1 MNASEQSVT
10 PGQPWWGEFAVPA
23 GDTLRTEINGLC
35 VTITRRPGEWQIATV
50 RATDTG
56 ENALAEPRR
65 YIFEDADERVY
76 LTPRLAAR
84 PVVMRPLNPLTVAP
98 GAQAEIYVSSPV
110 LVQIAVGPE
119 RTVLEEVFPVQP
131 SDTWFGES
139 TIAGEL
145 CYASRTR
152 ARLRADE
159 LTPSNDRA
167 MTAVRISNRASD
179 PLNIE
184 RLALRAPNLDLFATA
199 TGALWTE
206 DIALDRAGGDRLT
219 RLTRIDGPPRH
230 AHGAALLDTARA
242 PAARNFFARAFG
254 EMFT

>member
-1 MNASEQSVT
+1 MPS
-10 PGQPWWGEFAVPA
+10 
-23 GDTLRTEINGLC
+23 GDTLHAEINGMR
-35 VTITRRPGEWQIATV
+35 VMITRRPGEWQVETI
-50 RATDTG
+50 RATDAG
-56 ENALAEPRR
+56 EDPATEPRR
-65 YIFEDADERVY
+65 YIFEGSDERVL
-76 LTPRLAAR
+76 LTPRLADR
-84 PVVMRPLNPLTVAP
+84 PVVMRPLSPLTVAP

-110 LVQIAVGPE
+110 LVEIAVGPE
-119 RTVLEEVFPVQP
+119 PTVLEEVFPVQP

-152 ARLRADE
+152 ARLRPDE
-159 LTPSNDRA
+159 LPPTNDRA

-179 PLNIE
+179 PLSIE

-199 TGALWTE
+199 AGGLWTE

-230 AHGAALLDTARA
+230 AGDAALLGTARE
-242 PAARNFFARAFG
+242 PTARNFFARAFG

>member
-1 MNASEQSVT
+1 MPS
-10 PGQPWWGEFAVPA
+10 
-23 GDTLRTEINGLC
+23 GDTLQAEINGLR
-35 VTITRRPGEWQIATV
+35 VMITRRPGEWQVETI
-50 RATDTG
+50 RATDAT
-56 ENALAEPRR
+56 EDTAATPEPRR
-65 YIFEDADERVY
+65 YIFEGTDERVT
-76 LTPRLAAR
+76 LLPRLADR

-119 RTVLEEVFPVQP
+119 PTVLEEVFPVQP

-152 ARLRADE
+152 ARLRPDE
-159 LTPSNDRA
+159 LPPTNDRA
-167 MTAVRISNRASD
+167 MTAIRISNRASD
-179 PLNIE
+179 PLHME

-199 TGALWTE
+199 AGGLWTE

-230 AHGAALLDTARA
+230 AGDAELLGTARE

>member
-1 MNASEQSVT
+1 MNANEQAAAA
-10 PGQPWWGEFAVPA
+10 GQPWWGEFVVPA
-23 GDTLRTEINGLC
+23 GDTLSTEINGMRI
-35 VTITRRPGEWQIATV
+35 TIARRSREWQVETV
-50 RATDTG
+50 RAADADTAP
-56 ENALAEPRR
+56 ESRR
-65 YIFEDADERVY
+65 YVFEQTDGRLL
-76 LTPRLAAR
+76 LTPRLADR
-84 PVVMRPLNPLTVAP
+84 PVVMRPLSPLTVAS

-119 RTVLEEVFPVQP
+119 ATVLEEVFPVQP

-152 ARLRADE
+152 ARLSPDE
-159 LTPSNDRA
+159 LPPTNDRA
-167 MTAVRISNRASD
+167 MTAIRISNRAADS
-179 PLNIE
+179 LSIE

-199 TGALWTE
+199 AGALWTE

-230 AHGAALLDTARA
+230 AHDASRLCTARE

-254 EMFT
+254 QMFS